1 MEKKYSLEAKIKT
14 PTGKTVYR
22 IKALKDFVLFDGKKI
37 SKGDLGGVVSSEENL
52 SQDGRCWVC
61 FGAMAA
67 DKSKVLEDAVLYDN
81 TVIRDNAV
89 IKGKATLHY
98 YASML
103 DNAVVCDKAVIRN
116 RATISEN
123 AFVDGDVIIRGNA
136 TVFGQANIRGD
147 AVIQDNARIYGD
159 AVIQGNARIYGKAL
173 VASRAVVT
181 EEAAIGDNSKVFG
194 KISGHALIGGNVVIE
209 EGSIVSGNSNLLGNV
224 RVSGKSVINDVVVM
238 NYSPFTSSN
247 DYVLNIPSIEIGK
260 GSSLTVIP
268 IRLPSGLHS
277 LTEFVSDG
285 KIEAVLLSSPLL
297 RPRKT
302 FRKYNS
308 YAEMLRGMKKV
319 LNLSKKKNSAEV
331 GKEINFL
338 FDYLENCDFTS
349 VGKTI
354 EQMGDEFFS
363 RVLNSCFFVDR
374 ALVSA
379 KRKQISELA
388 SKYIFAQFIGIFLFG
403 IEMFA
408 SIVAPD
414 VFWDLANSEYRDFL
428 LDIINKSD
436 IDIPLRALYIDAIS
450 FAWSEEMI
458 YAIKKTFNL
467 NEFWKDNSVVKMRN
481 IANSENAL
489 TLFPTSKSLF

>member
-1 MEKKYSLEAKIKT
+1 MEKKYSLEAQIKT

-22 IKALKDFVLFDGKKI
+22 IKALKDFTLFDGKKI

-103 DNAVVCDKAVIRN
+103 DNAVVCDRAVIRN

-147 AVIQDNARIYGD
+147 AL
-159 AVIQGNARIYGKAL
+159 IQGNAKIYGKAL
-173 VASRAVVT
+173 VASRAIVT
-181 EEAAIGDNSKVFG
+181 EDAAIGDNSKVFG
-194 KISGHALIGGNVVIE
+194 KISGHTLIGGNVVIE

-224 RVSGKSVINDVVVM
+224 RVSGKSVINDVVVV

-247 DYVLNIPSIEIGK
+247 DYVLNIPSMDIGK
-260 GSSLTVIP
+260 DTLLTMIP
-268 IRLPSGLHS
+268 IHLPSGLHH
-277 LTEFVSDG
+277 LTEFANNGEV
-285 KIEAVLLSSPLL
+285 EAIVLSSHFLGPK
-297 RPRKT
+297 RT
-302 FRKYNS
+302 FKKYSS
-308 YAEMLRGMKKV
+308 YGDMLRDVRKN
-319 LNLSKKKNSAEV
+319 LILSKKKNAA
-331 GKEINFL
+331 KINKDIGFL
-338 FDYLENCDFTS
+338 FDYLESYDFLS
-349 VGKTI
+349 NARTI
-354 EQMGDEFFS
+354 EDMGEEFFEH
-363 RVLNSCFFVDR
+363 VLNSCFFVDR
-374 ALVSA
+374 NLARA
-379 KRKQISELA
+379 KKEQLSELA

-403 IEMFA
+403 IEMFL
-408 SIVAPD
+408 SVVAPD
-414 VFWDLANSEYRDFL
+414 VFWNLTNSEYRDFL

-436 IDIPLRALYIDAIS
+436 IDMASKTLYIDAIS

-467 NEFWKDNSVVKMRN
+467 SEFWKDSSIVAIRN